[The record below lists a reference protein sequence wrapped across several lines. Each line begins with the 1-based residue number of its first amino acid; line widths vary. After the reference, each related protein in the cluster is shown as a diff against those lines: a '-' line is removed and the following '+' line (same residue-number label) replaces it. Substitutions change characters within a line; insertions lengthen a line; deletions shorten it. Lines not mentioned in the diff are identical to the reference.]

1 MINMIIEIYKIGP
14 VITLEN
20 IVSILNLILVGFGVY
35 FAFIG
40 LDAWKKQL
48 KGKDNY
54 DLARRLLKNIYAVRE
69 SIRFVRNP
77 LISTVEM
84 ETSLTKSGFKPEDYS
99 DRTKMHNAVYSIRW
113 NKIMEAKAELDT
125 LLIEVEVLWGK
136 DYLYVF
142 NQLNEK
148 ILKLYSTLT
157 IFLNYEKDVP
167 FDRNILYDIGEKD
180 LFNQEVNNVVKKI
193 EEYVKP
199 HLK

>member
-1 MINMIIEIYKIGP
+1 MKIEIYQVGP

-20 IVSILNLILVGFGVY
+20 IVAILNLILVGFGVY
-35 FAFIG
+35 FAAKG

-54 DLARRLLKNIYAVRE
+54 DLSRRLLKNIYTVRE

-77 LISTVEM
+77 LISTGEM
-84 ETSLTKSGFKPEDYS
+84 ETSLVKSGFKVEDYS
-99 DRTKMHNAVYSIRW
+99 NRTKMHNAVYSIRW

-136 DYLYVF
+136 DYLHIF
-142 NQLNEK
+142 KELNDK

-167 FDRNILYDIGEKD
+167 FDRSILYDIGEKD
-180 LFNQEVNNVVKKI
+180 IFSREVDSAVVKI